1 MRTVIQ
7 AGTPPGIT
15 LARNDRAELVIIHR
29 THGMRGLKIFA
40 WVWCTF
46 WLGMSGF
53 ALLGM
58 WRESA
63 SFASFIAKIGSHPGL
78 WMPPLFFGICLV
90 VAAFFIWLLYKQTI
104 LTLRA
109 GEIEIER
116 RLGLI
121 SWRKILPKST
131 FTAFQVK
138 KDGGEGDDSFP
149 SWAVQA
155 EFSGNTTLI
164 VARQERE
171 VADWLC
177 LQLSQWLGKAPSPYA
192 LSAPPPMCPA
202 PTREQLE
209 NAARTRKWLFPS
221 MALVMLIPTVFMF
234 REPLTDLVSSIANAQ
249 RSYQALADSE
259 KSASKILHALSP
271 TPLVIDTRDDV
282 SWRLTTFARGNVS
295 IVDGN
300 LVYELDEFAL
310 YDRFDCRMGC
320 EHIVSI
326 RFQLATE
333 SERAFH
339 SIAASKPLMLNAPL
353 RASGYKRGKSTVVLI
368 PDGNISA
375 AELARAWPQIA
386 VEVKRGDSSGHT
398 YHEPK
403 RGVWRDALIA
413 GTADGN
419 AYWNKACDETRSM
432 WAIINMRCDETLAAR
447 ITSPDDANKP
457 IERGLGRDQA
467 PLRLASDVNNETA
480 VALLIKAGAD
490 PNAKS
495 SGGTTALFA
504 AAESGYTGV
513 VRQLLKAGADF
524 HAAQGSD
531 GEPETPLASA
541 ASFKRWDIVE
551 LLVNSGAN
559 PNVRDRNGWA
569 PIDFAAMHACGAG
582 REDILKLLIDKGSK
596 VDETIPDLKRGAEY
610 QNLRPL
616 IYAAAYS
623 KAAAINL
630 LLAHGADINKPD
642 HAGMTP
648 LMLAVRN
655 RREDIVEALL
665 AKGADLKATD
675 QFGRAALNYATF
687 NATPSIVKR
696 IAAAG
701 SNLNF
706 TAPPGMHHG
715 ETALMH
721 AVQGGN
727 LNNVEAML
735 ALGARTHVTD
745 AKGMTALDHARQV
758 NRKDMLALLT
768 R

>member
-1 MRTVIQ
+1 MRTVTQ

-15 LARNDRAELVIIHR
+15 LARNDRAELVITHR
-29 THGMRGLKIFA
+29 THGMRGLRIFA
-40 WVWCTF
+40 WVWCMG
-46 WLGMSGF
+46 WLGISGF
-53 ALLGM
+53 ALLAM
-58 WRESA
+58 WREST
-63 SFASFIAKIGSHPGL
+63 SFASFIAKFGGHAGF
-78 WMPPLFFGICLV
+78 WMPPLFFGIGLA

-109 GEIEIER
+109 GEMEIVR
-116 RLGLI
+116 RLGPI
-121 SWRKILPKST
+121 YWRNIFSKST
-131 FTAFQVK
+131 VTAFQVK
-138 KDGGEGDDSFP
+138 QDGGEGEDSFP

-155 EFSGNTTLI
+155 EIAGNTTLI
-164 VARQERE
+164 VERQERE
-171 VADWLC
+171 VTDWLC
-177 LQLSQWLGKAPSPYA
+177 LQLSQWLGKAPAPYTF
-192 LSAPPPMCPA
+192 STPPPMRPA
-202 PTREQLE
+202 PTLEQLE
-209 NAARTRKWLFPS
+209 NAARTRKWMLPS
-221 MALVMLIPTVFMF
+221 VALMMLIPTVFMF

-249 RSYQALADSE
+249 RSYQVLADSE

-282 SWRLTTFARGNVS
+282 SWRLTTFARGNIS

-326 RFQLATE
+326 RFELATE

-339 SIAASKPLMLNAPL
+339 TIAASKPLELNAPL
-353 RASGYKRGKSTVVLI
+353 PASGYKRGKSTVVLI
-368 PDGNISA
+368 PERDISA
-375 AELARAWPQIA
+375 AELARAWPLIT
-386 VEVKRGDSSGHT
+386 VEAKHGSSTGHT
-398 YHEPK
+398 YHQPK
-403 RGVWRDALIA
+403 RGVWRHALIA

-419 AYWNKACDETRSM
+419 AYWSKACDETRSL
-432 WAIINMRCDETLAAR
+432 WAVINMRCDETLAAR
-447 ITSPDDANKP
+447 ITSPAEANKP
-457 IERGLGRDQA
+457 IERGLGRDRA
-467 PLRLASDVNNETA
+467 PLRVAADTNNETA
-480 VALLIKAGAD
+480 VALLVKAGAEPD
-490 PNAKS
+490 AKS
-495 SGGTTALFA
+495 REGTTALFA

-524 HAAQGSD
+524 HAAQGDD
-531 GEPETPLASA
+531 GAPETPLASA

-569 PIDFAAMHACGAG
+569 PIDFAAMNACDAG

-596 VDETIPDLKRGAEY
+596 VDDIMPDMKRGAEY

-642 HAGMTP
+642 RAGMTP

-655 RREDIVEALL
+655 RREDVVDALL

-696 IAAAG
+696 VAAAG
-701 SNLNF
+701 ANLNF
-706 TAPPGMHHG
+706 AAPPGMHHG
-715 ETALMH
+715 ETALIH

-727 LNNVEAML
+727 IANVEAML

-745 AKGMTALDHARQV
+745 AKGFTAMDHARKV
-758 NRKDMLALLT
+758 NRKDMVALLT